1 MELSMSQ
8 RHAVT
13 KKVAAAYR
21 RGSRS
26 EKTALL
32 DSLVELT
39 GWHRDYARRT
49 LKEAGTVRLVVP
61 RAPRAPKFGAHL
73 TSALV
78 LVWTLSRFPAGK
90 RLAPVLGVLI
100 ALLRADGDLELSD
113 ADADLLAS
121 RGSTWRR

>member
-13 KKVAAAYR
+13 KKMAAAYR

-39 GWHRDYARRT
+39 GCTATTPAAR
-49 LKEAGTVRLVVP
+49 
-61 RAPRAPKFGAHL
+61 
-73 TSALV
+73 
-78 LVWTLSRFPAGK
+78 
-90 RLAPVLGVLI
+90 
-100 ALLRADGDLELSD
+100 
-113 ADADLLAS
+113 
-121 RGSTWRR
+121 